1 MSTNQLLPPPQERQ
15 QDQLSAQ
22 AQYAPPPPPSQAGF
36 SLQHLVARW
45 QAVLLEPSL
54 AKFDAQRREANWQT
68 VWFSLLGLAIV
79 QAAVAIF
86 QQAEA
91 LYWNT
96 FVTAPPLDQFMR
108 DMGVHNLPRLHP
120 GVNGLEA
127 FVNAFVGFFLLA
139 GLVYLAAKLVGG
151 VGTFLEHTYVLVL
164 VYVPLQMIA
173 SGAGL
178 FPVLGGLMAAAAA
191 IYLLVLTVMAI
202 SAVHRLSVGTS
213 ILVAILPVILA
224 VVAIVLVAVAV
235 ALLIAIVALILG
247 AGGVIG

>member
-22 AQYAPPPPPSQAGF
+22 AQYAPPPPPSQAEF
-36 SLQHLVARW
+36 SLQHLFARW

-54 AKFDAQRREANWQT
+54 AKFGAQRREANWQT

-96 FVTAPPLDQFMR
+96 FVTAPQLDQFMR
-108 DMGVHNLPRLHP
+108 NMGVHNLPRLKA

-127 FVNAFVGFFLLA
+127 F
-139 GLVYLAAKLVGG
+139 
-151 VGTFLEHTYVLVL
+151 
-164 VYVPLQMIA
+164 
-173 SGAGL
+173 
-178 FPVLGGLMAAAAA
+178 
-191 IYLLVLTVMAI
+191 LTL
-202 SAVHRLSVGTS
+202 RWG
-213 ILVAILPVILA
+213 
-224 VVAIVLVAVAV
+224 
-235 ALLIAIVALILG
+235 
-247 AGGVIG
+247 

>member
-1 MSTNQLLPPPQERQ
+1 M
-15 QDQLSAQ
+15 
-22 AQYAPPPPPSQAGF
+22 AGSEKLCGF
-36 SLQHLVARW
+36 CHG
-45 QAVLLEPSL
+45 ECH
-54 AKFDAQRREANWQT
+54 
-68 VWFSLLGLAIV
+68 
-79 QAAVAIF
+79 
-86 QQAEA
+86 
-91 LYWNT
+91 WNT
-96 FVTAPPLDQFMR
+96 FVTAPQFALFMHT
-108 DMGVHNLPRLHP
+108 MGLRNVTRLNP
-120 GVNGLEA
+120 GVTGLGT
-127 FVNAFVGFFLLA
+127 FVNAFIGFFLLA

-178 FPVLGGLMAAAAA
+178 VLVLGGLMAAAAA
-191 IYLLVLTVMAI
+191 IYLLVLTVMAT

>member
-1 MSTNQLLPPPQERQ
+1 M
-15 QDQLSAQ
+15 
-22 AQYAPPPPPSQAGF
+22 
-36 SLQHLVARW
+36 
-45 QAVLLEPSL
+45 LLEPSL

-96 FVTAPPLDQFMR
+96 FVTAPQLDQFMR
-108 DMGVHNLPRLHP
+108 NMGVHNLPRLNP

-139 GLVYLAAKLVGG
+139 ELVYLAAKLVGG

-164 VYVPLQMIA
+164 VYAPLQMIA

-191 IYLLVLTVMAI
+191 AIYLLVLIVMAI
-202 SAVHRLSVGTS
+202 STVHRLSVGTS

>member
-1 MSTNQLLPPPQERQ
+1 
-15 QDQLSAQ
+15 
-22 AQYAPPPPPSQAGF
+22 
-36 SLQHLVARW
+36 
-45 QAVLLEPSL
+45 VLLEPSL

-96 FVTAPPLDQFMR
+96 FVTAPQLDQFMR
-108 DMGVHNLPRLHP
+108 NMGVHNLPRLNP

-191 IYLLVLTVMAI
+191 AIYLLVLIVMAI
-202 SAVHRLSVGTS
+202 STVHRLSVGTS

>member
-1 MSTNQLLPPPQERQ
+1 M
-15 QDQLSAQ
+15 
-22 AQYAPPPPPSQAGF
+22 
-36 SLQHLVARW
+36 
-45 QAVLLEPSL
+45 LLEPSL

-96 FVTAPPLDQFMR
+96 FVTAPQLDQFMR
-108 DMGVHNLPRLHP
+108 NMGVHNLPRLNP

-191 IYLLVLTVMAI
+191 AIYLLVLIVMAI
-202 SAVHRLSVGTS
+202 STVHRLSVGTS

>member
-1 MSTNQLLPPPQERQ
+1 
-15 QDQLSAQ
+15 
-22 AQYAPPPPPSQAGF
+22 
-36 SLQHLVARW
+36 
-45 QAVLLEPSL
+45 VLLEPSL

-96 FVTAPPLDQFMR
+96 FVTAPQLDQFMR
-108 DMGVHNLPRLHP
+108 NMGVHNLPRLNP

-139 GLVYLAAKLVGG
+139 ELVYLAAKLVGG

-164 VYVPLQMIA
+164 VYAPLQMIA

-191 IYLLVLTVMAI
+191 AIYLLVLIVMAI
-202 SAVHRLSVGTS
+202 STVHRLSVGTS